1 MSRDWTKFKKV
12 HQAKGSLWDQFKDSK
27 ILRPILLKWLPVRPR
42 KTKLCECGRVEHKQV
57 SSLALKQVNII
68 QELSEAIAYQERDRE
83 EIKDNA
89 LQELNK
95 LKDENTE
102 LLDQVASLKHDWE
115 MCDAAADNHLAK
127 RRILEKVNKELR
139 EEIAKLTKRLEV
151 MKHVN

>member
-1 MSRDWTKFKKV
+1 MSRDWRKFKKV

-27 ILRPILLKWLPVRPR
+27 ILKPILLKWLPVKPR
-42 KTKLCECGRVEHKQV
+42 KTKICECGRVEYKQV

-95 LKDENTE
+95 LKTSNLE
-102 LLDQVASLKHDWE
+102 S
-115 MCDAAADNHLAK
+115 
-127 RRILEKVNKELR
+127 LEKEF
-139 EEIAKLTKRLEV
+139 
-151 MKHVN
+151 

>member
-27 ILRPILLKWLPVRPR
+27 ILRPILLKWLPVKPR
-42 KTKLCECGRVEHKQV
+42 KTKLCECGQVEHKQV

-89 LQELNK
+89 LQELDK
-95 LKDENTE
+95 LKTSNLETLE
-102 LLDQVASLKHDWE
+102 KV
-115 MCDAAADNHLAK
+115 
-127 RRILEKVNKELR
+127 RILEDVNEELR
-139 EEIAKLTKRLEV
+139 EEIEQLTKRLEV